1 MSSNYTL
8 MLFLCQKQNQE
19 TIQVSDVWV
28 SEFVG
33 YEMIIFIQ
41 YQICARNFSNMLSVG
56 YISVPNSQTR
66 TQRNRDNRRYVS
78 GRAWIWTKSNNDSL
92 AGYNSSSSPNRRVK
106 LCFFVSVF
114 CKIALSGFST
124 GFCKRLCGC
133 ILVKEEEGCE
143 WEDG

>member
-1 MSSNYTL
+1 MPGTFLTCSVWDTL
-8 MLFLCQKQNQE
+8 VSPTHRRELGGIE
-19 TIQVSDVWV
+19 TIGGMSVAGPGF
-28 SEFVG
+28 ELRAI
-33 YEMIIFIQ
+33 MIH
-41 YQICARNFSNMLSVG
+41 C
-56 YISVPNSQTR
+56 
-66 TQRNRDNRRYVS
+66 
-78 GRAWIWTKSNNDSL
+78 

-143 WEDG
+143 